1 MGLGTFSNNGVFLT
15 IQAVEETS
23 KIELFMDTEFSQ
35 ESIKICQFGD
45 LENKV
50 THSVCQGRVL

>member
-23 KIELFMDTEFSQ
+23 KIEVHLIYGQ
-35 ESIKICQFGD
+35 RIW
-45 LENKV
+45 
-50 THSVCQGRVL
+50 